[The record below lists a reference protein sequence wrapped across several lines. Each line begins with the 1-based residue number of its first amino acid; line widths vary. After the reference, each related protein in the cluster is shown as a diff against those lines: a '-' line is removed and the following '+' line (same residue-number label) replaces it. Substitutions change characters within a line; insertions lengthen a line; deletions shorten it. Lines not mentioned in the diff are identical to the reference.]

1 MRNEV
6 AEAQLKVDKKNTKM
20 KQWKARSF
28 IEYGKRKMEEDT
40 FRSRNA
46 TLQLK
51 LMEAKEVA
59 KTERERADGIEV
71 AAQVADFM
79 AMVNPPAPDPYEF
92 DGSDEERDG
101 ERTTMAHPFV

>member
-1 MRNEV
+1 M
-6 AEAQLKVDKKNTKM
+6 A
-20 KQWKARSF
+20 
-28 IEYGKRKMEEDT
+28 

-59 KTERERADGIEV
+59 
-71 AAQVADFM
+71 AQVADFM
-79 AMVNPPAPDPYEF
+79 AMVNPPEPDPYEF